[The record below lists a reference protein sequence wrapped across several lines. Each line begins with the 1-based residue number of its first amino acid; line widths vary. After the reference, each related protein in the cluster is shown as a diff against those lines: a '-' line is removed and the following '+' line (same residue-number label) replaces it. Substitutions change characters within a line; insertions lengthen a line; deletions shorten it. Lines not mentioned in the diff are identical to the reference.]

1 LVFEWLDLSDQPCLE
16 QLAIGLNAPAAF
28 VGGLFAS
35 SISWAAKEQLSGA
48 KQELL
53 SHGFAAIVIPFLW
66 LSVGKAIERRR
77 EDAPQRSSSWLR
89 VSAIIA
95 LVFLCLVAV
104 LVIVSFFL
112 PGGQPL
118 YLLKIL
124 IFAWI
129 VAGVQILVRPG
140 LNCALDNERR
150 RGRTLRGSE
159 Q

>member
-1 LVFEWLDLSDQPCLE
+1 MVFEWLDLSDQPCLE

-77 EDAPQRSSSWLR
+77 EDEKTRHGDPPLGLGLAPLRPLCFFALSQSWSFSRFFCPGVSHSIYLR
-89 VSAIIA
+89 
-95 LVFLCLVAV
+95 F
-104 LVIVSFFL
+104 
-112 PGGQPL
+112 
-118 YLLKIL
+118 
-124 IFAWI
+124 
-129 VAGVQILVRPG
+129 
-140 LNCALDNERR
+140 
-150 RGRTLRGSE
+150 
-159 Q
+159 